1 MNENEEELPSF
12 KIVML
17 GPSGVGKTSIINRY
31 IKQSFEKETLS
42 STGVCFN
49 SKTLTYPET
58 KESCKIDVK
67 IYLNIFYIQLWD
79 TAGQERYKSITR
91 IYYQNSDSIIFVYD
105 ITDNKSYESLKS
117 IYEDVKERIDISKVL
132 VYIVGNKIDRYD
144 AIEVKREEAEEYAKS
159 INGNFRLVSAL
170 NCAGIKELFEEI
182 GRTLIDNNK
191 EEPKP
196 EINQAENMTN
206 IELKT
211 DDIKLPKK
219 KRCCK

>member
-1 MNENEEELPSF
+1 
-12 KIVML
+12 ML

-91 IYYQNSDSIIFVYD
+91 IYYQNSNSIIFVYD
-105 ITDNKSYESLKS
+105 ITDFKSYESLKL
-117 IYEDVKERIDISKVL
+117 IYEDVKERIDISEVL
-132 VYIVGNKIDRYD
+132 VFIVGNKIDKYD

-159 INGNFRLVSAL
+159 INGKFRLVSAL

-182 GRTLIDNNK
+182 GKDLINKNKRIAKPANN
-191 EEPKP
+191 
-196 EINQAENMTN
+196 QMENMKN

-219 KRCCK
+219 KKCC